1 MFKIVLECMNLVRSL
16 AYENILKYV
25 ESVFPQNINK
35 LCGCIAAGSKVSFHR
50 NFFLS
55 FGKFKSFVVLGPDSS

>member
-16 AYENILKYV
+16 SYENILKYV

-35 LCGCIAAGSKVSFHR
+35 LCVCIAAGSKVSFHR
-50 NFFLS
+50 IFF
-55 FGKFKSFVVLGPDSS
+55 F